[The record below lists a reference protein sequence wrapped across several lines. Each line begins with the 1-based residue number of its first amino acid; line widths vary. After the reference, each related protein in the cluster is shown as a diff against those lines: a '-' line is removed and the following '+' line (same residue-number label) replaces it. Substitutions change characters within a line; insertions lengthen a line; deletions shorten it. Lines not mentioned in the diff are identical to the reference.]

1 MGGKIMA
8 NVSEHDWHVIN
19 NILLEI
25 YSLDD
30 IKDIANEFLSLIR
43 AIIPYSKA
51 YFILFKENQSI
62 DQENSS
68 FYNVTEENINGYIN
82 YFYNIDYVSYIF
94 NFTKPITFK
103 DTDIIEDDL
112 REKTEF
118 YQGFLLP
125 QNIPYGGGIL
135 FVKENKILGLLN
147 LFRSKELGD
156 ITQRELS
163 ILEIIKDHLNNIL
176 FSTSLNSK
184 ATDGRKSL
192 KSDDFKRYNLS
203 NRENE
208 ILKLLIKGSSNNE
221 IGKILCISV
230 STVKKHVYNI
240 FTKIGVNSRMQLI
253 KFIQRDS

>member
-1 MGGKIMA
+1 MTSI
-8 NVSEHDWHVIN
+8 SEHDWHVIN

-30 IKDIANEFLSLIR
+30 IKDIASKFLSLIR

-51 YFILFKENQSI
+51 SFILFNENQEI
-62 DQENSS
+62 DCQKSS
-68 FYNVTEENINGYIN
+68 FYNMSKENMNRYIN
-82 YFYNIDYVSYIF
+82 HFYNIDYVGYIF
-94 NFTKPITFK
+94 NFTHPITFK
-103 DTDIIEDDL
+103 DTDIIADEL

-125 QNIPYGGGIL
+125 QSIPYGGGIL

-147 LFRSKELGD
+147 LCRSEELGD

-176 FSTSLNSK
+176 FSISLNSK

-221 IGKILCISV
+221 IGKILCISI